1 MYLTR
6 HADYTMRLL
15 IHLAVQGD
23 RISTIQ
29 EIAQHYGISRN
40 HLMKVA
46 HRAIQAGYVEG
57 VRGRTGGL
65 KLAKRA
71 QELNVGEILR
81 AAEEWKV
88 VECFEPVSNRCPI
101 SGGCGLEPVLKEA
114 LEAYFAVLDRY
125 SLDHIVRRKALL
137 VQLLGLK
144 TA

>member
-6 HADYTMRLL
+6 QTDYTMRLL

-23 RISTIQ
+23 RRSTIQ
-29 EIAQHYGISRN
+29 EIAEHYGISRN

-65 KLAKRA
+65 KLAKKARDI
-71 QELNVGEILR
+71 NIGEVVR
-81 AAEEWKV
+81 AAEDWTM
-88 VECFEPVSNRCPI
+88 VECFEPRSNRCPI
-101 SGGCGLEPVLKEA
+101 ARGCGLQLVLQEA
-114 LEAYFAVLDRY
+114 LEAYFAVLNRY
-125 SLDHIVRRKALL
+125 CLDDVVRRKALL